1 MLQDIFNWLQSFAQS
16 ILDAVV
22 SIFSLIGNLLSALFD
37 LVKML
42 PTVISTITL
51 SIGFLPSMLLVFAS
65 LSITVSVIM
74 LIAGRNNN

>member
-16 ILDAVV
+16 IADAVV
-22 SIFSLIGNLLSALFD
+22 SIFSLLGNLLSAVFD